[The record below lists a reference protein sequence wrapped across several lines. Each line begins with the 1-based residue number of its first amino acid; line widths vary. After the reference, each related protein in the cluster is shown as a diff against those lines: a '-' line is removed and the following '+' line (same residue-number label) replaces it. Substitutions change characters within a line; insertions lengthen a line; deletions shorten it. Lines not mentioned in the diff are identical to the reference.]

1 MENLVLNT
9 RGKLLVG
16 TLWFPHAVPYG
27 KLQGSKAPM
36 NRASDT
42 VLMLRR
48 VDATWI

>member
-16 TLWFPHAVPYG
+16 TLSFPHAVPYG

-48 VDATWI
+48 VDAT